1 MGDESRGVVSDTS
14 APSDR
19 FGPLFWASLA
29 IGWAGI
35 GFGAWSAW
43 SHMGPSARASFALF
57 VVGAALVHDVVVA
70 PLAIV
75 VGTVVARR
83 TPRLA
88 RAAIGGA
95 LVVSGMI
102 TLAMW
107 PVIRRYGE
115 IADNPSFLPNPAGV
129 ALLFIVAGVWA
140 VAGARILRAR
150 RH

>member
-1 MGDESRGVVSDTS
+1 MSETS
-14 APSDR
+14 APNDR
-19 FGPLFWASLA
+19 YGPLFWASLA

-43 SHMGPSARASFALF
+43 SHMGPSARAGFAVF

-75 VGTVVARR
+75 IGTVVARR
-83 TPRLA
+83 APRLA
-88 RAAIGGA
+88 RATIGGA
-95 LVVSGMI
+95 LVVSGTI
-102 TLAMW
+102 TLAVW

-115 IADNPSFLPNPAGV
+115 IADNPSFLPNPAGWRSLV
-129 ALLFIVAGVWA
+129 IVAGIWA